1 VAMPVQSLFS
11 EHELNPPRY
20 KRFVIRDWKIANSS
34 KVAQYLKVMVGF
46 IISAMDFS
54 IDHVL

>member
-1 VAMPVQSLFS
+1 MPVQSLFS